1 MLSIKESTSI
11 LGLSD
16 IELIENFIKFLFSI
30 KDLNDTSLLLQE
42 INILNIQNTKHWFLI
57 LVFIN

>member
-30 KDLNDTSLLLQE
+30 KDLNNTSLLLHE
-42 INILNIQNTKHWFLI
+42 IT
-57 LVFIN
+57 LVSG

>member
-16 IELIENFIKFLFSI
+16 IELIENYIKFLFSI
-30 KDLNDTSLLLQE
+30 KDLNDTSLLLHE
-42 INILNIQNTKHWFLI
+42 INILNKQNTKHWFLI
-57 LVFIN
+57 LIFIN

>member
-30 KDLNDTSLLLQE
+30 KDLNGTSLLLHE
-42 INILNIQNTKHWFLI
+42 INILNKQNTKHWVLI
-57 LVFIN
+57 LIFIN

>member
-1 MLSIKESTSI
+1 M

-16 IELIENFIKFLFSI
+16 IELIDSFIRFLFSI
-30 KDLNDTSLLLQE
+30 KDLNYTSLLLQE